1 MFKNKMVLVVL
12 VLILINIP
20 VCFATTDFFD
30 VSSEF
35 WGNEVIGDVT
45 ADKIMEGF
53 DDGNFYPNRE
63 TTKLETILSIY
74 KTMKKNN
81 VLNIENVT
89 VLVNKHKSVINE
101 IGIPPMLAPYSD
113 GDVYP
118 AIAFALENEIITES
132 ELKYFIEEGKLSSVS
147 KIEVSVF
154 YAKALNLV
162 KKENLFDDIISLD
175 YKDQFEITNSAVA
188 YIDLLIKNNI
198 ISEKGDSQGKFNPN
212 QVVTRAVLA
221 VFANG
226 LDIAITNGE
235 GNTTNKDINIIEDK
249 GEISYIHESMNIIE
263 IKDEKGNLKVYD
275 IADAEVFINEN
286 KVKISNLDAKQNVVF
301 SYQDD
306 KIIEI
311 KISEV
316 YDKVDGTITKISKAF
331 IMPDETYRVV
341 AIVDNDNNN
350 KYFKVYDSTYVTLDE
365 EKITYD
371 NLKEKSKV
379 VIEFSGLE
387 AKTIKAYSEFNE
399 LTGILIRPIDE
410 DNIVKVELSN
420 GTLFTGVAQNIDD
433 SVSRGEIVKL
443 FLNYGK
449 ITKIESTGK
458 NSIVNGIISEIVIS
472 DNSSVVIEKD
482 DGNLERF
489 NIIDN
494 TEINDIE
501 TGETLS
507 IYDLRLNKICELEIN
522 LMGISKLNLVKPVEE
537 IKFKG
542 EIIEI
547 YNSLNLIE
555 VLNESGAKI
564 KVGFGISSNFESNDF
579 EKGDKVYI
587 SGIKISDELFQS
599 NNIIIV
605 DFYTICRWSTQFN
618 NMVRPNHSSIMR

>member
-605 DFYTICRWSTQFN
+605 D
-618 NMVRPNHSSIMR
+618 

>member
-1 MFKNKMVLVVL
+1 MFKNKIVLVVL

-605 DFYTICRWSTQFN
+605 D
-618 NMVRPNHSSIMR
+618 